1 VTRVIFTRL
10 AQADLEAIG
19 DYIAL
24 DNPRRALSFIEELRD
39 HCKKIASSPLAYRP
53 RQELAEGLR
62 SCAHGRYVIFFQA
75 RDDVLLIVRILHG
88 AQDIQAQFRE

>member
-1 VTRVIFTRL
+1 MSHIVFTRL

-24 DNPRRALSFIEELRD
+24 DNPRRALSFIEELGD
-39 HCKKIASSPLAYRP
+39 HCKKIASSPQAYRP

-62 SCAHGRYVIFFQA
+62 SCAHGRYVIYFQSH
-75 RDDVLLIVRILHG
+75 DDVLLIVRILHG

>member
-1 VTRVIFTRL
+1 VTRVAFTRL

-24 DNPRRALSFIEELRD
+24 DDPRRALSFVAELRD
-39 HCKKIASSPLAYRP
+39 HCQKIASSPQAYRP

-62 SCAHGRYVIFFQA
+62 SCAHGRYVIFFQSQ
-75 RDDVLLIVRILHG
+75 DDFLLIVRILHG
-88 AQDIQAQFRE
+88 AQDIQAPFRE